1 MEVRLVTPDAGAQPG
16 ELSPAD
22 GSGPRELL
30 AYRSAQGRWVVAA
43 MILGAS
49 VAGVDS
55 TVVAVALPAIGRN
68 LHAGFQ
74 SLQWTVTS
82 YTLTLASLILL
93 AGSLSDRWGRRRVF
107 LAGLTWFTLAS
118 VLCAAAPGIGW
129 LIAARA
135 VQGAGAALMTPAS
148 LAIIEATF
156 QPGDRTRA
164 IGTWAGFSG
173 VSSAIAPFLG
183 GWLLEA
189 GSWRWIFLINVP
201 VAAVAGWT
209 TRRHV
214 PESKDTSAS
223 GSADWPGALAGA
235 AALATATY
243 AIIVLPGGGV
253 TSPEFAA
260 AAALAVA
267 FSATF
272 AVTER
277 RASNPMLPPAIFRPA
292 QFRAANAVTFIVNGA
307 LGGFAFV
314 FIPALE
320 IIAGYSPV
328 VAGSALVPVTVVT
341 LLLSG
346 ASGRLAQRIGPRLPI
361 MAGCLLCA
369 VAALLAVRIGA
380 HAGYW
385 TAVFPPAVLFGLG
398 LASLIPPLTAS
409 AMNSAPDSLAGLA
422 SGVNNAV
429 ARVAGLLWIA
439 ALPPITGLT
448 GAAYTD
454 PARFRSSFAQ
464 ISWICAAAFACA
476 AALAAT
482 FITGPG
488 RSTAAPRR
496 ALIQTPVPHLACPV
510 TFGAPGQARRADS
523 NPTSDPSCAADP
535 HSPEG
540 ASESSGTA

>member
-1 MEVRLVTPDAGAQPG
+1 MEVRLVTPDTGAQPG

-22 GSGPRELL
+22 GSGPGELL

-43 MILGAS
+43 MILGSS
-49 VAGVDS
+49 VAGIDS

-74 SLQWTVTS
+74 DLQWTVTS

-107 LAGLTWFTLAS
+107 LAGLGWFTLAS
-118 VLCAAAPGIGW
+118 VLCAAAPSIGW

-135 VQGAGAALMTPAS
+135 VQGIGGALMTPAS
-148 LAIIEATF
+148 LAIIEAAF

-164 IGTWAGFSG
+164 IGTWAGSSG

-183 GWLLEA
+183 GWLLGA
-189 GSWRWIFLINVP
+189 GSWRAIFLINVP
-201 VAAVAGWT
+201 VAAVTAWT
-209 TRRHV
+209 TWRHV
-214 PESKDTSAS
+214 PESRDRSAS

-235 AALATATY
+235 AALAAITY
-243 AIIVLPGGGV
+243 AIIVLPGAGV
-253 TSPEFAA
+253 ASPQFAA
-260 AAALAVA
+260 AAVLAVVS
-267 FSATF
+267 SAAF

-277 RASNPMLPPAIFRPA
+277 RRSHPMLPPAIFAAA

-307 LGGFAFV
+307 LGGFAFL

-328 VAGSALVPVTVVT
+328 VAGSALVPVTAVT

-346 ASGRLAQRIGPRLPI
+346 ASGRLAQRIGPQ
-361 MAGCLLCA
+361 AS
-369 VAALLAVRIGA
+369 
-380 HAGYW
+380 YW
-385 TAVFPPAVLFGLG
+385 TAVFPLAVLFGLG
-398 LASLIPPLTAS
+398 LASLLPPLTAS
-409 AMNSAPDSLAGLA
+409 AMNSAPDAQAGLA

-448 GAAYTD
+448 GAVYND
-454 PARFRSSFAQ
+454 PVRFHSSFGH
-464 ISWICAAAFACA
+464 ISWICAAAFISA

-482 FITGPG
+482 FIPRPS
-488 RSTAAPRR
+488 RSTPSRQ

-510 TFGAPGQARRADS
+510 AIRQ
-523 NPTSDPSCAADP
+523 
-535 HSPEG
+535 
-540 ASESSGTA
+540 ESG